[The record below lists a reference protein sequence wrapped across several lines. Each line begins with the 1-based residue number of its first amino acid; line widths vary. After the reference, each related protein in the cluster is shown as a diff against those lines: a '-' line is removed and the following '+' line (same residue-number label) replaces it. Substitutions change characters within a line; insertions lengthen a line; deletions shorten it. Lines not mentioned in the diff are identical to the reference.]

1 MLAHSKNFHQ
11 LIFTKIS
18 FNLTLTISFR
28 KFSLKIKNI
37 LYYEPYVMNF
47 HPGSMNYGHTY
58 SYFKIDDMTPEYWYT
73 FNIAYQLSRE
83 LYKNQWKEKDKADIY
98 NRAINDKSFHSTYLD
113 ALNGSSGSVI
123 NEETCCEYFA
133 TMICRS
139 LGMK

>member
-58 SYFKIDDMTPEYWYT
+58 SYFKIDDNEVNKIGKWYC
-73 FNIAYQLSRE
+73 FNDSHISDVICP
-83 LYKNQWKEKDKADIY
+83 KSSKE
-98 NRAINDKSFHSTYLD
+98 
-113 ALNGSSGSVI
+113 VI
-123 NEETCCEYFA
+123 NVFYK
-133 TMICRS
+133 I
-139 LGMK
+139 KII